1 MEPCE
6 GCGYDGKGDKRNLYK
21 HKKNCPKRALV
32 AMHSENAELRSQLS
46 QHVAMDSDLRI
57 QLGQMM
63 TRILSMEAQQK
74 RMEAHQ
80 QRMEAQMQS
89 LVPAQTTVNNFNIVV
104 YAFGKEPDPPK
115 DKVWKL
121 LDAPVDSV
129 PKYIEAR
136 YFSKPETRSIRWPNL
151 RDSTV
156 IVQVEGP
163 SGLQKEEHRDRKR
176 FCSDLADRAIEHLI
190 ERYDADTHARWN
202 DWYKRAKLDQEGYDK
217 TPAFKE
223 MEKSVELLLKNNR

>member
-32 AMHSENAELRSQLS
+32 ALRSENAELKSQLA
-46 QHVAMDSDLRI
+46 QHVTIDSNLRN
-57 QLGQMM
+57 QLEQMM
-63 TRILSMEAQQK
+63 TRMLSMEAQQQ
-74 RMEAHQ
+74 RMGAQ
-80 QRMEAQMQS
+80 QERMEAQLQS
-89 LVPAQTTVNNFNIVV
+89 LVPAQTTVNNFQIVV
-104 YAFGKEPDPPK
+104 FAFGKEPDPPK
-115 DKVWKL
+115 DKVWRL
-121 LDAPVDSV
+121 LDVPVNSV

-136 YFSKPETRSIRWPNL
+136 YFSKPETRCIRWPNL

-156 IVQVEGP
+156 IVRVEGP

-176 FCSDLADRAIEHLI
+176 FCSDLTDQAIEHLI
-190 ERYDADTHARWN
+190 DKYDAVTHTRWN
-202 DWYKRAKLDQEGYDK
+202 EWYKRARLDQEGYDN

-223 MEKSVELLLKNNR
+223 IEKSVELLLKNNR